1 MTATTEHAPAGAD
14 SAPTYAFELVGPPLY
29 KVTDLTGPNGLLRV
43 SRAHV
48 YRQIKAGRL
57 RTIKQGD
64 ATFVT
69 AAALGDY
76 LRLLEREA
84 EAAR

>member
-1 MTATTEHAPAGAD
+1 MTATTEHHHTDQDDALRYP
-14 SAPTYAFELVGPPLY
+14 FEIVGPPLY
-29 KVTDLTGPNGLLRV
+29 KVADLTAPNGMLRV
-43 SRAHV
+43 SRAFV
-48 YRQIKAGRL
+48 YRQIKAGRI

-64 ATFVT
+64 ATFIT